1 MDSIA
6 VTESLMTKRQSLEST
21 VGPRAMT
28 PNAHRRRQR
37 TKVRAPKNLP
47 PKKTTVTHQWETAEE
62 KLQSGTMESCNDWLQ
77 EPYKTDSPTSNSVC
91 SDYSLHGT
99 CMVNTWQSWQLLHFF
114 LWCHRW
120 FKKQLHSVPLRLSV
134 TSTKLLIFWLPNGAK
149 VWTKTPSL
157 TLFSEWWWHRW

>member
-21 VGPRAMT
+21 VGARAMT
-28 PNAHRRRQR
+28 PNTHRRRQR
-37 TKVRAPKNLP
+37 TKVRAPKSLP

-62 KLQSGTMESCNDWLQ
+62 KLQSGTMESCNDWFQ

-99 CMVNTWQSWQLLHFF
+99 CMLNTWQSWQLLHFF

-120 FKKQLHSVPLRLSV
+120 FKKTAPHC
-134 TSTKLLIFWLPNGAK
+134 TFKA
-149 VWTKTPSL
+149 
-157 TLFSEWWWHRW
+157 FSNFYQIVDFLASKWCKGVNQNSEPHFI